1 MVPVDLRPTA
11 HQVNTNQSGTN
22 NWAGRFG
29 PNDERIIANEL
40 MTDVNDWVGGSLPS
54 TAPFLEIA
62 YLRGFRAP
70 QVFIVPVDQRRA
82 ITAIDKIQLYGMH
95 VFGGD
100 IIDFRPVFKNVV

>member
-1 MVPVDLRPTA
+1 MVPVTCDNA

-40 MTDVNDWVGGSLPS
+40 MTDVNRLGRRELTEHRAISGDCVSP
-54 TAPFLEIA
+54 
-62 YLRGFRAP
+62 GFRAP

-82 ITAIDKIQLYGMH
+82 ITAIDKIQL
-95 VFGGD
+95 
-100 IIDFRPVFKNVV
+100 